1 MLYKVIEYFALLPM
15 PVGLFSFN
23 VDPFS
28 TMYVQFYKDLMRGT
42 VSIPAYIRSNYVI
55 TVKVLINN

>member
-42 VSIPAYIRSNYVI
+42 VSTPAYIP
-55 TVKVLINN
+55 T